1 MEAMRIFVK
10 SDVPESALAALNEL
24 QGVSAGN
31 GLIEG
36 GGEFRP
42 EEGSLLL
49 FYEAEGHGKG
59 EVRIPLTSIA
69 FADEGIVV
77 ASMKR
82 TLG

>member
-1 MEAMRIFVK
+1 MEAMRIFMK

-24 QGVSAGN
+24 KGISAGN
-31 GLIEG
+31 GLIQG

-42 EEGSLLL
+42 TEGSILL
-49 FYEAEGHGKG
+49 FYEATEHGKG
-59 EVRIPLTSIA
+59 EVRIPLTSVA
-69 FADEGIVV
+69 FADEGVVV

>member
-24 QGVSAGN
+24 KGITAGN

-36 GGEFRP
+36 GGENRP
-42 EEGSLLL
+42 QEGCILL
-49 FYEAEGHGKG
+49 FYEAEHGKG
-59 EVRIPLTSIA
+59 EVHIPLTSIA
-69 FADEGIVV
+69 FADEGVVV

>member
-24 QGVSAGN
+24 QGISAGN

-59 EVRIPLTSIA
+59 EVRPL
-69 FADEGIVV
+69 DQYRLLLMR
-77 ASMKR
+77 ASWSPP
-82 TLG
+82 